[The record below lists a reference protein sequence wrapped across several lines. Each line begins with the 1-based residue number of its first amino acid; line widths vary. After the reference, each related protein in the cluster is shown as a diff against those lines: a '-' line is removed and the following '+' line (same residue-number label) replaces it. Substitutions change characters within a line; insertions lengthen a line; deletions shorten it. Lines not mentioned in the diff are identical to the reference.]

1 MRLYT
6 IYGVIYPCTLRV
18 TSKCNGL
25 RIIEAAAVRADHWSR
40 SFFLKN
46 SLDGHRLGRHD
57 KSIIGN
63 GNAATDN
70 FPCLKSITR
79 IGNRGE
85 RDRFICLGEGRRRTG
100 GAVSINL
107 NSDSIS
113 VGSIHIAADGAGIAA
128 LVIMR
133 ALYHPLVRTRAKIG
147 AFLPMFIGVIFPGI
161 IIYMNMQYDIHLD
174 VITALIVIGD
184 LLCSFIN
191 RQNAV
196 FNLAANPVTG
206 FVNIQFSKIDR
217 VVLIRFNRTP
227 AITVGISQL
236 IIPAEIQTGKPIMIA
251 GQLFEIMIAADI
263 QMGNLIAAAVQ
274 FY

>member
-1 MRLYT
+1 
-6 IYGVIYPCTLRV
+6 
-18 TSKCNGL
+18 
-25 RIIEAAAVRADHWSR
+25 
-40 SFFLKN
+40 
-46 SLDGHRLGRHD
+46 
-57 KSIIGN
+57 
-63 GNAATDN
+63 
-70 FPCLKSITR
+70 
-79 IGNRGE
+79 
-85 RDRFICLGEGRRRTG
+85 
-100 GAVSINL
+100 
-107 NSDSIS
+107 
-113 VGSIHIAADGAGIAA
+113 
-128 LVIMR
+128 
-133 ALYHPLVRTRAKIG
+133 
-147 AFLPMFIGVIFPGI
+147 
-161 IIYMNMQYDIHLD
+161 MNMQYDMHLD

-227 AITVGISQL
+227 AITVDISQL